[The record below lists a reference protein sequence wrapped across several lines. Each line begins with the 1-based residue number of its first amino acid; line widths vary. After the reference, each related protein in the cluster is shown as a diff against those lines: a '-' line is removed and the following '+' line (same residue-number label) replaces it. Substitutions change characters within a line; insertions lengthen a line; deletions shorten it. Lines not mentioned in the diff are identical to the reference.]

1 MAFTASNFGATYSFV
16 DNGGN
21 QVTREYQMK
30 SEVATYA
37 DATTAATGMQP
48 LVDAL
53 SGATMPKFRVYQEFV
68 NNTFV
73 LPGDA
78 GVQVENQASLTYL
91 LQALGSKKAN
101 LNIPAP
107 IIGIFVGSSGPNAN
121 IIDVDD
127 DAVIAFSDQF
137 LAAGA
142 FRLSDGEYIQRLLNG
157 KRVHKRSSK
166 G

>member
-1 MAFTASNFGATYSFV
+1 MAFTGSNFGATYSFV

-30 SEVATYA
+30 PEVAVFA
-37 DATTAATGMQP
+37 DAVTAAQGMQP
-48 LVDAL
+48 LLDAL
-53 SGATMPKFRVYQEFV
+53 TGATMPKFRVYQEFV

-73 LPGDA
+73 LPADA
-78 GVQVENQASLTYL
+78 GVQVENQASLTFL

-107 IIGIFVGSSGPNAN
+107 VIGIFTASSGPNAN
-121 IIDVDD
+121 IIDIDN
-127 DAVIAFSDQF
+127 AAIQAFADQF
-137 LAAGA
+137 LAAA
-142 FRLSDGEYIQRLLNG
+142 DFRLSDGEWIQRILNG
-157 KRVHKRSSK
+157 RRVHKRSNK

>member
-1 MAFTASNFGATYSFV
+1 MAFVGQHFGATYSFV

-21 QVTREYQMK
+21 QVTREYNM
-30 SEVATYA
+30 SSSIATYA
-37 DATTAATGMQP
+37 DASTAASDMQP

-53 SGATMPKFRVYQEFV
+53 SGATMPKYRVYQEFV
-68 NNTFV
+68 NNAFV
-73 LPGDA
+73 LPADA

-91 LQALGSKKAN
+91 LAGIGSKKAN

-121 IIDVDD
+121 VVDVDD
-127 DAVIAFSDQF
+127 AAVQAFSDMF
-137 LAAGA
+137 IGAGP
-142 FRLSDGEYIQRLLNG
+142 FRLSDGEYIQRILNG
-157 KRVHKRSSK
+157 RRVHRRSNK

>member
-1 MAFTASNFGATYSFV
+1 MAFTGSNFGATYSFV

-21 QVTREYQMK
+21 QVAREYQMK
-30 SEVATYA
+30 PEIATYA
-37 DATTAATGMQP
+37 DASDAAADMQP

-68 NNTFV
+68 NNAFV

-78 GVQVENQASLTYL
+78 GVQVENTASLTYL
-91 LQALGSKKAN
+91 LAALGSKKAN

-107 IIGIFVGSSGPNAN
+107 IIGLFVGSSGPNAN
-121 IIDVDD
+121 IINPEVQALIDFN
-127 DAVIAFSDQF
+127 AQF

-142 FRLSDGEYIQRLLNG
+142 FRLSDGEYIQRFLQG

>member
-1 MAFTASNFGATYSFV
+1 MAFTGSTFGATYSFV

-21 QVTREYQMK
+21 QVTREYAMK
-30 SEVATYA
+30 PEVATYE
-37 DATTAATGMQP
+37 TASASAAEMQP
-48 LVDAL
+48 LLDAL
-53 SGATMPKFRVYQEFV
+53 TGATMPKFRVFQEFV

-73 LPGDA
+73 LPADA

-107 IIGIFVGSSGPNAN
+107 IIGLFTASSGPNAN
-121 IIDVDD
+121 IIDIDN
-127 DAVIAFSDQF
+127 AAIIAFSDMF
-137 LAAGA
+137 LAASD

-157 KRVHKRSSK
+157 RRVHKRSAR

>member
-1 MAFTASNFGATYSFV
+1 MAFVTGLYGVTYSFV

-21 QVTREYQMK
+21 QVTRDYAMK
-30 SEVATYA
+30 STILNYG
-37 DATTAATGMQP
+37 DAVTAATDSQP
-48 LVDAL
+48 VVDAL
-53 SGATMPKFRVYQEFV
+53 TGATMPKFRVYQEFV
-68 NNTFV
+68 NNAFV

-78 GVQVENQASLTYL
+78 GVQVENQASMTFL
-91 LQALGSKKAN
+91 LAGVGAKKAN

-121 IIDVDD
+121 IVAIDDP
-127 DAVIAFSDQF
+127 AVEAFADLF
-137 LAAGA
+137 IGAGP
-142 FRLSDGEYIQRLLNG
+142 FRLSDGEVSQRMLNG